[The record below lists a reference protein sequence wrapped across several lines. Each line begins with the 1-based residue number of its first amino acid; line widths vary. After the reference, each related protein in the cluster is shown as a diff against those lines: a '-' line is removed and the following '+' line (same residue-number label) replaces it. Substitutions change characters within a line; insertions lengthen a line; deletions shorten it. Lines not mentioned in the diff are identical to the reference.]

1 MFNRILALILLIMF
15 LPIMIFISII
25 IYITSGFPIIFTSR
39 RCGHKFKEF
48 NIYKFRTMKENNGP
62 LITQSNDSRII
73 PIGHL
78 LRRYKM
84 DELPQLMNII
94 RGEMVFIGPRPEA
107 AEIVKNHKHLFSYLD
122 TIQSGVTDISSV
134 IFKDETDIIK
144 IYDTEKYIEI
154 ILPLKYQ
161 LTDYTLNEY
170 IFFKKIA
177 LFLISALSVIHHKL
191 SLRIVSKF
199 FLPYKEEELRIRLNK
214 LLSNDIF

>member
-25 IYITSGFPIIFTSR
+25 IYITSGFPIIITNR

-107 AEIVKNHKHLFSYLD
+107 AEIVKNHNHFFSYLN
-122 TIQSGVTDISSV
+122 TIHPGITDISSV
-134 IFKDETDIIK
+134 IFKDETQIIN
-144 IYDTEKYIEI
+144 INDTEKYIEE
-154 ILPLKYQ
+154 ILPLKSL
-161 LTDYTLNEY
+161 LTNYTLTNY
-170 IFFKKIA
+170 IFLKKSS
-177 LFLISALSVIHHKL
+177 LFLISVLSVIHHKL

-199 FLPYKEEELRIRLNK
+199 FLPYNEEELRIRLNK
-214 LLSNDIF
+214 LLANDIF